1 MGLTY
6 PNFITN
12 DLVRCDA
19 KFIPGNLAE
28 VIELLPCWNTSD
40 TERLLR
46 GFLLSI
52 HVNI

>member
-19 KFIPGNLAE
+19 KFILGNLAE
-28 VIELLPCWNTSD
+28 MIKLLPFIRKAIVSN
-40 TERLLR
+40 
-46 GFLLSI
+46 
-52 HVNI
+52 